1 MEGVEDKGGDVAGY
15 MPLQRQVGFIY
26 DSPNL
31 FVIAHELGHGAFNL
45 RHTFSPESFI
55 AAERTTQNLMDY
67 NGGTEL
73 WKHQWEF
80 IRDPQNI
87 WFAWAQEEGEGEA
100 KTQNLVELLQ
110 ERILLNLKDNQERFQ
125 KYAYSNQSILSSIT
139 DFDMTYN
146 GGGKYIN
153 GRLIIGNGTK
163 YNKSNEDIIST
174 IYHEYL
180 HYLNDLYQVYPYR
193 MEDKSSGR
201 IYSKLVACYERRLQ
215 NQEEFLQS
223 AYLSYLTYL
232 LNTPNQ
238 STKAYDMPDTYKE
251 LSEKEMI
258 VFNTYIQNKGISP
271 EEVCFPYQYTPSNYS
286 KDELNAHKE
295 TLKANDL
302 KVFKMG
308 EIKITFYNSEIE
320 RYERKKEKSEKYEA
334 ENNINSDGY
343 EN

>member
-1 MEGVEDKGGDVAGY
+1 
-15 MPLQRQVGFIY
+15 
-26 DSPNL
+26 
-31 FVIAHELGHGAFNL
+31 
-45 RHTFSPESFI
+45 
-55 AAERTTQNLMDY
+55 
-67 NGGTEL
+67 
-73 WKHQWEF
+73 
-80 IRDPQNI
+80 
-87 WFAWAQEEGEGEA
+87 
-100 KTQNLVELLQ
+100 
-110 ERILLNLKDNQERFQ
+110 LKDNQERFQ

-146 GGGKYIN
+146 GVGKYIN